1 MTFRICRETR
11 ETKLSL
17 ELSLTPGPIR
27 VSLGCGFLEHMM
39 ELMAHHA
46 GWTLTLEGKGDIQV
60 DDHHLTEDVGIVL
73 GQALLEAGRAEK
85 RARYGW
91 CALPMD
97 GTLILAA
104 ADFSGRGLFVPA
116 VTFPTEKCGSF
127 DLELVPEFFRALC
140 REARLTLHLREM
152 TTDNSHHLA
161 EALFKGTGRALR
173 QALAPSEEAPSTKGA
188 WL

>member
-1 MTFRICRETR
+1 MTFRVSRTTR
-11 ETKLSL
+11 ET
-17 ELSLTPGPIR
+17 ELDLTLDLTPGAVDI
-27 VSLGCGFLEHMM
+27 SLGCGFLEHML

-46 GWTLTLEGKGDIQV
+46 GWSLAIKGKGDVQV
-60 DDHHLTEDVGIVL
+60 DDHHLVEDVGIVL
-73 GQALLEAGRAEK
+73 GQALLKAARAEK

-116 VTFPTEKCGSF
+116 MSFPTEKCGTF
-127 DLELVPEFFRALC
+127 DLELVSEFFRALC
-140 REARLTLHLREM
+140 REAKLTLHLREM
-152 TTDNSHHLA
+152 VTDNSHHLA
-161 EALFKGTGRALR
+161 EAAFKGTGRALR
-173 QALAPSEEAPSTKGA
+173 QALTPSGEAPSTKGT

>member
-1 MTFRICRETR
+1 MTFKISRTTKETDL
-11 ETKLSL
+11 ELILDLSPGPVEISL
-17 ELSLTPGPIR
+17 E
-27 VSLGCGFLEHMM
+27 CGFLEHML

-46 GWTLTLEGKGDIQV
+46 GWSLSIKGKGDIRV
-60 DDHHLTEDVGIVL
+60 DAHHLAEDVGIVL
-73 GQALLEAGRAEK
+73 GQALLEAARAEK

-116 VTFPTEKCGSF
+116 IAFPTEKCGTF

-140 REARLTLHLREM
+140 REAKLTLHLREM
-152 TTDNSHHLA
+152 VTDNSHHLA

-173 QALAPSEEAPSTKGA
+173 QALIPSEEAPSTKGA